1 MKPVYLEFCGINS
14 FSEKAEIDFRA
25 LLSGG
30 VFGIF
35 GDTGSGKSTILDCIN
50 LALYNDIDRGTQA
63 TDCLNYKTDKAYV
76 IFDFE
81 ILWKGERHTYRV
93 HRERRRNGTS
103 KASLYEYQADKL
115 QAIAEGTRD
124 VNAKLLEIIGLEFS
138 DFKMSIALP
147 QGDFAALVKATP
159 AERVKLVSRLFDLDK
174 YGEKLQA
181 AVKARYEKADNEVNL
196 LRAEMGQNEG
206 GRDAFIEEKQK
217 EIEAGKAAMALL
229 KEEERRAEAR
239 YEKAAA
245 LAKEKAQYDE
255 ICKTLASLESRL
267 TEMTEKRAEI
277 ERLPL
282 ARAVI
287 EKSDALQKSRLS
299 KETALVAQ
307 ERSNGNAE
315 KESARLNELRAKCE
329 KENYDDGIL
338 KLSMDLEKVRGAQ
351 ADIDAAEKAQS
362 QLQRCRAEY
371 AELAKKCEKDDFAE
385 NKAKLESELAEL
397 GQDDTFSE
405 YVKHHF
411 QDALLSDAYAE
422 MRQDLRDLAEKYPQT
437 QADIDVLLRKY
448 AESHD
453 GAEWDIVNAQNA
465 FKQAEARKKS
475 IKAAIDQ
482 IDKEKLEYDK
492 NKAMMDLLLEQGQ
505 EYRRA
510 YDAAQEKIAFVA
522 NLGTSKEIEIRLTA
536 LKNEKAALQR
546 EIDLSQKNLQEFRTE
561 AERQKGLAEAH
572 AAMEK
577 SLQEELRLCLER
589 NGFSDVAAAQVLA
602 KRIGDET
609 AANESCKRFFE
620 SYELYKHKRAEID
633 ERKFLAY
640 MPTEYDE
647 AAKYRIEVRSKMDE
661 ATRALAA
668 AETELARL
676 FALREKYREFEK
688 RLAVKEKEKK
698 LCDELRALISRNKLL
713 EFIAS
718 EYLQEICVTASARLL
733 KLTNGRFFLRYEK
746 EFKVGDNLDGGNLRA
761 VKTLSGGETF
771 LVSLSLALAL
781 SGAICQRSLRPIEF
795 FFLDEGFGTLDK
807 RLVETVMDVLGKLS
821 KDFSIGLISHVEELK
836 HRIDYKILVTG
847 ANEEHG
853 SQVKLVRF

>member
-50 LALYNDIDRGTQA
+50 LALYNDIDRGAQA

-81 ILWKGERHTYRV
+81 ILWKGEKHTYRV
-93 HRERRRNGTS
+93 HRERRKNGTS
-103 KASLYEYQADKL
+103 KASLYEYQEDKL
-115 QAIAEGTRD
+115 QALAEGTRD
-124 VNAKLLEIIGLEFS
+124 VNAKILEIIGLEFS

-147 QGDFAALVKATP
+147 QGDFAALVKATA

-174 YGEKLQA
+174 YGEKLQI
-181 AVKARYEKADNEVNL
+181 AVKARCEKVDNEVNL

-206 GRDAFIEEKQK
+206 GRDAFIEEKEK
-217 EIEAGKAAMALL
+217 EIEERKAAKARLE
-229 KEEERRAEAR
+229 EEERRAEAR
-239 YEKAAA
+239 YESAAA

-255 ICKTLASLESRL
+255 ICKTLLSLEAQLS
-267 TEMTEKRAEI
+267 EMRKKQAEI

-282 ARAVI
+282 ARVVTEKADAL
-287 EKSDALQKSRLS
+287 EKSRRAKVVAL
-299 KETALVAQ
+299 AAQ
-307 ERSNGNAE
+307 EQAQKNAE
-315 KESARLNELRAKCE
+315 KASTRLDELRIRCE
-329 KENYDDGIL
+329 KENFDDGIL
-338 KLSMDLEKVRGAQ
+338 KISLDLEKVRGAQ
-351 ADIDAAEKAQS
+351 ADIEAAERAER
-362 QLQRCRAEY
+362 QLQDCRAKY
-371 AELAKKCEKDDFAE
+371 AELAKKCGKDDFAE
-385 NKAKLESELAEL
+385 KKAKLESELSAL
-397 GQDDTFSE
+397 GEDDTFSE

-411 QDALLSDAYAE
+411 QDVLLADAYAE
-422 MRQDLRDLAEKYPQT
+422 VRQDLRDLAEKYPQT

-448 AESHD
+448 AENHD
-453 GAEWDIVNAQNA
+453 GAEWDIVHAQNA
-465 FKQAEARKKS
+465 FKQAELRKKS
-475 IKAAIDQ
+475 IKTEIER
-482 IDKEKLEYDK
+482 IEKEKLAYDK
-492 NKAMMDLLLEQGQ
+492 NKSMMDLLSEQGK

-510 YDAAQEKIAFVA
+510 YDLAKEKIAFVA
-522 NLGTSKEIEIRLTA
+522 YLGDAKEIERRLTA
-536 LKNEKAALQR
+536 LKEAKSALQR
-546 EIDLSQKNLQEFRTE
+546 EIDLAQKKLQDSHTE
-561 AERQKGLAEAH
+561 TERQKGLAEAH
-572 AAMEK
+572 ATMER
-577 SLQEELRLCLER
+577 SLQEELQDCLEQ
-589 NGFSDVAAAQVLA
+589 NGFSDVSAAKTLLQSL
-602 KRIGDET
+602 GDEAVAR
-609 AANESCKRFFE
+609 AACKRFFE
-620 SYELYKHKRAEID
+620 DYELYKRKRAEID
-633 ERKFLAY
+633 EKKFLAY
-640 MPTEYDE
+640 TPTEYED
-647 AAKYRIEVRSKMDE
+647 AANYRKEVRSKTDE
-661 ATRALAA
+661 ATRGLAA

-676 FALREKYREFEK
+676 YALREKYREFEK

-698 LCDELRALISRNKLL
+698 LCEELRVLISRNKLL

-718 EYLQEICVTASARLL
+718 EYLQEICVTASVRLL

-807 RLVETVMDVLGKLS
+807 HLVETVMDVLGKLS